1 MLESQTVQSYQLLG
15 CEMKQEWSEWKAPR
29 GIPKMHQK
37 VNLIRKVPQP
47 PNRAFKKKSLAVL
60 MQKSKKLALDTG
72 DLSFCH
78 RLPASAWSQAGGRLG
93 S

>member
-47 PNRAFKKKSLAVL
+47 PNRAFKKVTGCSHAEVK
-60 MQKSKKLALDTG
+60 KKLALDTG